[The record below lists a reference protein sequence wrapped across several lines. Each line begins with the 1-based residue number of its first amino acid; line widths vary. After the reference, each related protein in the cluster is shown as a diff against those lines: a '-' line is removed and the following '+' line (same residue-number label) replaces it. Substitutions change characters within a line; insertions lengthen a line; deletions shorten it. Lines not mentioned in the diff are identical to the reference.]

1 MFDKMFENTT
11 MKNELIRVPF
21 RLFIFMTGLSGEL
34 EKSGCIAQP
43 FPFQLY
49 NISAT
54 TCQKIM

>member
-43 FPFQLY
+43 FPFQL
-49 NISAT
+49 
-54 TCQKIM
+54 